1 MTDFLK
7 ALPAW
12 CRARWRCRCW
22 SIEVQIPAL
31 MGAAV
36 LACLLPVVA
45 AAAWLPDL
53 ARSQTASA
61 GEALAQQ
68 TAYAA
73 RDLVA
78 GRDWPGLYI
87 LLGQVTGTGLVVR
100 ASLMDTQER
109 QLAVA
114 TASDYD
120 ASRAGV
126 RLSSAVSYQK
136 VRLGT
141 LVLELDPAFFLRPL
155 WSVLALVVALVCLAG
170 ITAVSLGWCYAA
182 RRRQQLVRALSRLRA
197 LGGHERA
204 WHSSVRDE
212 VVQLVQQVD
221 RLSGSPVSPET
232 ATASCPPPERP
243 DAHLH

>member
-1 MTDFLK
+1 ML
-7 ALPAW
+7 
-12 CRARWRCRCW
+12 
-22 SIEVQIPAL
+22 
-31 MGAAV
+31 AAV
-36 LACLLPVVA
+36 LACLLPVMLA
-45 AAAWLPDL
+45 LALLPDL
-53 ARSQTASA
+53 ARSQTRSA
-61 GEALAQQ
+61 GEALVQQ

-87 LLGQVTGTGLVVR
+87 LLGQVTGTGLVIR
-100 ASLMDTQER
+100 ASLMDTEDR

-114 TASDYD
+114 RVPDYD

-126 RLSSAVSYQK
+126 RLSSAVSYQD

-141 LVLELDPAFFLRPL
+141 LVLELDHRFFLRPL
-155 WSVLALVVALVCLAG
+155 WSALAQILALVSLAG

-204 WHSSVRDE
+204 WNASVKDE
-212 VVQLVQQVD
+212 VVQLVQQID
-221 RLSGSPVSPET
+221 RLAGASGSQET
-232 ATASCPPPERP
+232 ATASCPLAERP
-243 DAHLH
+243 DAHLR